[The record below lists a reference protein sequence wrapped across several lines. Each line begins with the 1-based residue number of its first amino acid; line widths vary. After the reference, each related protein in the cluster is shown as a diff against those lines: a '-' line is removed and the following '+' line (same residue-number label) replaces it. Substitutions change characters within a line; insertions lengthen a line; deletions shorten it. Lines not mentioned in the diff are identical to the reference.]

1 MSHILPLTIPLIVA
15 GALFASSDI
24 TPGINRFAIA
34 TYRDLARSGANL
46 VLSPFNI
53 STALSMLLE
62 GARGQTA
69 AAIAAA
75 IAQARTGAEYQAAVA
90 SLAKTLTE
98 SANTGPNQLA
108 IANGLWVQQGFPIEA
123 KFEQTIRTLYA
134 APLTPL
140 DFRNDTES
148 ARARINAWTADHTKG
163 KIVDLFGR
171 GSLNTATR
179 LVLTSAIYFYG
190 KWQSPFKPEATRTEP
205 FRLGNGVSIEA
216 KFMRQKSTFRYA
228 ELPSA
233 QLLEMN
239 YEGTPLVFDILL
251 PKSDEGLAELERSLD
266 SETLAQWCGSLGSEM
281 VDVAVP
287 KFRAES
293 SFSLKETLSRM
304 GMAEAFG
311 AAADFSGIDGRRDL
325 FVSDV
330 VHKAFVDVSE
340 EGTEAAAAT
349 GTIVGALAMRRDR
362 TIFRAD
368 HPFLFFIRDT
378 RSGAILFEGRLQR
391 PEQQAS

>member
-1 MSHILPLTIPLIVA
+1 MSHILPWTIPLILA

-24 TPGINRFAIA
+24 TPGMNRFAIA
-34 TYRDLARSGANL
+34 AYRDLARGGANL
-46 VLSPFNI
+46 ILSPFNI

-69 AAIAAA
+69 TGIAAA

-90 SLAKTLTE
+90 ALAKALTE

-108 IANGLWVQQGFPIEA
+108 IANGLWVQRGFPIEA
-123 KFEQTIRTLYA
+123 KFEEGIRTLYG

-140 DFRNDTES
+140 DFRDSPDS
-148 ARARINAWTADHTKG
+148 ARAEINTWTADHTKG
-163 KIVDLFGR
+163 KITNLFAP
-171 GSLNTATR
+171 GSLDTKTR
-179 LVLTSAIYFYG
+179 MVLTSAIYFYG
-190 KWQSPFKPEATRTEP
+190 KWQSPFQPAATRAEP
-205 FRLGNGVSIEA
+205 FKLANGSTVPA
-216 KFMRQKSTFRYA
+216 KFMRQKATFRYV

-233 QLLEMN
+233 QLLEMD
-239 YEGTPLVFDILL
+239 YQGTPVAFDILL
-251 PKSDEGLAELERSLD
+251 PKSDDGLPELEGSLD
-266 SETLAQWCGSLGSEM
+266 AGTLKEWFGELTSEM
-281 VDVAVP
+281 VDVAIP

-304 GMAEAFG
+304 GMVEAFG

-349 GTIVGALAMRRDR
+349 GTIMGALAVRRDR
-362 TIFRAD
+362 IVFRAD

-378 RSGAILFEGRLQR
+378 RSGTILFEGRLER
-391 PEQQAS
+391 PV